1 MAAPSSSRG
10 GTVGNDFDAEDGS
23 EVTITGGTFG
33 DGFDVRSMVDI
44 SGGTFGED
52 SRTICNHWNL
62 VQTNFESQEKALR

>member
-33 DGFDVRSMVDI
+33 DGFDIRSTVDI

-52 SRTICNHWNL
+52 FEDNL
-62 VQTNFESQEKALR
+62 